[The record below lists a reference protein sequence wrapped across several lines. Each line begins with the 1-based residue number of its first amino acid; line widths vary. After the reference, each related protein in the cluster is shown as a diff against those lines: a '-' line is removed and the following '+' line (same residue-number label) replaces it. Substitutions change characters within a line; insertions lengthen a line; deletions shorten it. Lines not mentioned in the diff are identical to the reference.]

1 MRMIE
6 KIQAGAV
13 VTALAGWFGYQ
24 FLHPF
29 VSMSEEDWKYLMGF
43 VLLCAVW
50 GCGSSAAYKGQ
61 SPLGSFMTFGIA
73 LAAGYMAASAP
84 SGPIFAIGLTVTV
97 FAIGY
102 LVAQGKRQRD

>member
-1 MRMIE
+1 MRTIE
-6 KIQAGAV
+6 NIQAGAV

-29 VSMSEEDWKYLMGF
+29 ISMSEKDWKYLMGF

-50 GCGSSAAYKGQ
+50 GCGSSAAHNGQ

-73 LAAGYMAASAP
+73 LATGTSCGSTKLKAAGFDVDANR
-84 SGPIFAIGLTVTV
+84 V
-97 FAIGY
+97 FPT
-102 LVAQGKRQRD
+102 